1 MRLSEAIRVVALFEA
16 AKGALILLAGFG
28 LLSLVHR
35 DVHALAAQLIAHAHL
50 NPASRYPHIF
60 LDAAN
65 HLSDSSLALYALG
78 AGVYACVRL
87 LEAYG
92 LWFARPWAEW
102 LAALSG
108 GLYVPVELFELYKHA
123 TWLGLG
129 VLLVNLVIVAVML
142 QSVRV
147 RKAHPVNQD

>member
-1 MRLSEAIRVVALFEA
+1 VRLSEAVRVVAIFEA
-16 AKGALILLAGFG
+16 AKGALILLAGLG

-65 HLSDSSLALYALG
+65 HLSDSSLTLYAVG
-78 AGVYACVRL
+78 AAAYACVRL
-87 LEAYG
+87 VEAWG
-92 LWFARPWAEW
+92 LWFARSWAEW

-108 GLYVPVELFELYKHA
+108 GLYVPVELVELYKHA
-123 TWLGLG
+123 SWLGLG
-129 VLLVNLVIVAVML
+129 VLLFNLAVVVLM
-142 QSVRV
+142 VRTV
-147 RKAHPVNQD
+147 SLRRTPGGPR